1 MKSIYDNVPAKSQA
15 CAKCTQQIRIETVQF
30 VSLLL
35 EMMPNEIYRR
45 NIVHVLGG
53 VCDTD

>member
-1 MKSIYDNVPAKSQA
+1 MKSIYDNVPAKSQV
-15 CAKCTQQIRIETVQF
+15 CGKCTQQIRTETVQS

-45 NIVHVLGG
+45 NTVHVSGG
-53 VCDTD
+53 GGDTD

>member
-1 MKSIYDNVPAKSQA
+1 MKSIYDNVPAKSQF
-15 CAKCTQQIRIETVQF
+15 CGKCTQQIRTETVQS

-45 NIVHVLGG
+45 NTVHVSGG
-53 VCDTD
+53 GGDTD